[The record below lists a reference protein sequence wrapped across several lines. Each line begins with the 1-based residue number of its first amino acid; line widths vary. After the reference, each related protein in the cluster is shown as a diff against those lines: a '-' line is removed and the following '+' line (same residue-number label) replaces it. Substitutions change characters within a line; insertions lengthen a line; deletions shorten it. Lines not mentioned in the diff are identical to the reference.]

1 MSIYYTG
8 FYLNEVPT
16 GFGFSTGIALINS
29 GNSPV
34 EYKIKISDTTL
45 TGITASDVNG
55 GEVPNKTIFIS
66 ESLDNDASDDE
77 YLIQKINQNDSGV
90 FYILHKPFS
99 NYSLSPPNGKH
110 TGHETARI
118 TIESVS
124 SLGDQDDNILID
136 VSGRRVFIQPQPK
149 TIGKFYAVTDYK
161 PDSKVNIQYNWSI
174 IDSESYLT
182 GFRIET
188 SLDSS
193 FTNPL
198 FSVDTLEIKT
208 NINENQPL
216 YGKYDSFKGE
226 DYNFTLTNLEI
237 GQDYYARIS
246 GLNVNNSGS
255 RTFVTG
261 FTVYNPVLDDTAYS
275 GLTPSP
281 GSNLVFTPR
290 ILYIDKISDS
300 EVDFDLF
307 KFLYENNNN
316 SVNFTKYSG
325 AVIKFFPEKKD
336 FAIYKASITTKG
348 AINFI
353 VPVDK
358 DPIFS
363 VNANNVFTM
372 QLEFENIGLYG
383 FGGAGG
389 NIVNGTQVNP
399 KNGGPVFN
407 IDNIEY
413 DDGKKFNYYIYK
425 DADSIFM
432 AGAGGGQAWL
442 ITDNTDKDNRKII
455 IPGST
460 VDHLIDTDL
469 TYINP

>member
-8 FYLNEVPT
+8 FYLNRVPT
-16 GFGFSTGIALINS
+16 GFGFSTGVALVNS
-29 GNSPV
+29 GNSPI
-34 EYKIKISDTTL
+34 EYRIKISDTAL

-66 ESLDNDASDDE
+66 ESLDNDVSDDD

-124 SLGDQDDNILID
+124 SLGDVDEDILIN
-136 VSGRRVFIQPQPK
+136 VSGQRIFIQPQPK

-161 PDSKVNIQYNWSI
+161 PDSKVNIQYNWSV

-188 SLDSS
+188 SLNSS
-193 FTNPL
+193 FTDPL
-198 FSVDTLEIKT
+198 FSTDTLEIKT
-208 NINENQPL
+208 NINENEPL

-237 GQDYYARIS
+237 NQAYYARIS
-246 GLNVNNSGS
+246 GLNVDSSGS

-261 FTVYNPVLDDTAYS
+261 FTVYNPVLDGTAYS

-281 GSNLVFTPR
+281 GSDLVFTPR
-290 ILYIDKISDS
+290 VLYLDKISDS

-316 SVNFTKYSG
+316 SVDFTKYSG
-325 AVIKFFPEKKD
+325 VVVNFLPQQKNFG
-336 FAIYKASITTKG
+336 IYKASSAKKG

-358 DPIFS
+358 DLIFS
-363 VNANNVFTM
+363 VNANNIFTI

-383 FGGAGG
+383 FGGEGG

-399 KNGGPVFN
+399 KNGGPVLN

-413 DDGKKFNYYIYK
+413 ADGKKVNYYIYK

-432 AGAGGGQAWL
+432 AGAAGGQAWL
-442 ITDNTDKDNRKII
+442 ITDNTDKNNRQII
-455 IPGST
+455 IPGSR
-460 VDHLIDTDL
+460 VDHLTDLDL

>member
-1 MSIYYTG
+1 M
-8 FYLNEVPT
+8 
-16 GFGFSTGIALINS
+16 
-29 GNSPV
+29 
-34 EYKIKISDTTL
+34 
-45 TGITASDVNG
+45 
-55 GEVPNKTIFIS
+55 
-66 ESLDNDASDDE
+66 
-77 YLIQKINQNDSGV
+77 
-90 FYILHKPFS
+90 
-99 NYSLSPPNGKH
+99 
-110 TGHETARI
+110 
-118 TIESVS
+118 
-124 SLGDQDDNILID
+124 
-136 VSGRRVFIQPQPK
+136 
-149 TIGKFYAVTDYK
+149 
-161 PDSKVNIQYNWSI
+161 
-174 IDSESYLT
+174 
-182 GFRIET
+182 
-188 SLDSS
+188 
-193 FTNPL
+193 
-198 FSVDTLEIKT
+198 
-208 NINENQPL
+208 
-216 YGKYDSFKGE
+216 
-226 DYNFTLTNLEI
+226 
-237 GQDYYARIS
+237 
-246 GLNVNNSGS
+246 
-255 RTFVTG
+255 
-261 FTVYNPVLDDTAYS
+261 
-275 GLTPSP
+275 
-281 GSNLVFTPR
+281 VFTPR

-353 VPVDK
+353 VPVNK